1 MLAKL
6 DVMLKYIFEQGGLQI
21 VALTEV
27 IRQTLG
33 TVLKFS
39 NDCRDVLVYKLRTYF
54 IVYDLTVN

>member
-6 DVMLKYIFEQGGLQI
+6 DVMLKYIFEQGGLEI

-27 IRQTLG
+27 IRQTLW

-39 NDCRDVLVYKLRTYF
+39 NDCRDVLVNKLRTYF